1 MSPFLYYNP
10 NGAGG
15 RGCAWPCILA
25 LRQYNFQRDENQGPR
40 GIGKGKLF
48 IGVVSKAS
56 VFPICSTADM
66 PEMAMGLQTDNNNEK
81 FRLKTFAFRRDR
93 LFPLHKHYVMN
104 DFKYTRV
111 LV

>member
-1 MSPFLYYNP
+1 MR
-10 NGAGG
+10 G
-15 RGCAWPCILA
+15 RVFWRLDSIIFSAMKI
-25 LRQYNFQRDENQGPR
+25 DENQGPR

-48 IGVVSKAS
+48 IGVVSKES

-93 LFPLHKHYVMN
+93 LFPMHKHYVMN
-104 DFKYTRV
+104 DFNYTRV